1 MDAGLV
7 YHIWLSG
14 AAEESRYFFT
24 EQEKQHYRDH
34 LEEWIDS
41 DLHYR
46 LADWSNRSQY
56 WKRVF
61 ADYVARVHA
70 QPIDVWWLEK
80 EQLYINAMERRW
92 TEVTQDGS
100 LRTRTTQG
108 GTDNTATVRFRAA
121 VPEDHFQQRNDFLKQ
136 ANQPQTS
143 APYQY
148 GASVVPAAKRQKL

>member
-1 MDAGLV
+1 MSA
-7 YHIWLSG
+7 IWTSG
-14 AAEESRYFFT
+14 RDSCSKEDIQYF
-24 EQEKQHYRDH
+24 RDH

-41 DLHYR
+41 TLNGK
-46 LADWSNRSQY
+46 LVEWSINSEY
-56 WKRVF
+56 WKRVV
-61 ADYVARVHA
+61 ANYVSSSRQ
-70 QPIDVWWLEK
+70 QPIDLLWLEK
-80 EQLYINAMERRW
+80 EQLYIQAMQRRW

>member
-1 MDAGLV
+1 MNANLI
-7 YHIWLSG
+7 YQIWLDTSYG
-14 AAEESRYFFT
+14 SRVRS

-34 LEEWIDS
+34 LEEWIDAE
-41 DLHYR
+41 LEYR
-46 LADWSNRSQY
+46 LDDWSNRSDY
-56 WKRVF
+56 WRRVV
-61 ADYVARVHA
+61 ADEVSSSRQ
-70 QPIDVWWLEK
+70 QPINSWWLEK
-80 EQLYINAMERRW
+80 EQLYIQAMQRRW

-148 GASVVPAAKRQKL
+148 GASVGQPAAKRQKL